1 MVNPYHH
8 SLDGMRFNA
17 FVESVAGKLKKSERQ
32 VTNDAV
38 LQSVTEQF
46 LNGGIRAHLKII
58 NQVKGCCIS
67 SVFAYNYRVIDT
79 GAIYGSKTENS

>member
-1 MVNPYHH
+1 MLY
-8 SLDGMRFNA
+8 
-17 FVESVAGKLKKSERQ
+17 
-32 VTNDAV
+32 
-38 LQSVTEQF
+38 
-46 LNGGIRAHLKII
+46 HLKII